1 MIWFFA
7 GVVFF
12 FFFVGGGEGK
22 KQIVYKMDKK
32 YIILYLAL
40 EGNTYVQSYGVALS
54 NKDVPRIIKNEKD
67 KVLACDFMVLELG
80 GDVTKEFIDK
90 NE

>member
-1 MIWFFA
+1 M
-7 GVVFF
+7 
-12 FFFVGGGEGK
+12 
-22 KQIVYKMDKK
+22 K

-54 NKDVPRIIKNEKD
+54 KKDVPHIIKNAKD
-67 KVLACDFMVLELG
+67 KVLACDFMVFELG
-80 GDVTKEFIDK
+80 EDVTKEFVDK

>member
-1 MIWFFA
+1 MVWFFA

-12 FFFVGGGEGK
+12 FFFVGGGEK

-40 EGNTYVQSYGVALS
+40 EGNDYVPAYDLASS
-54 NKDVPRIIKNEKD
+54 KEDIPRNIIYLENY
-67 KVLACDFMVLELG
+67 LAWDFEVFELG
-80 GDVTKEFIDK
+80 EDVTKEFIDK

>member
-1 MIWFFA
+1 M
-7 GVVFF
+7 VFCRRGF
-12 FFFVGGGEGK
+12 LLLFCGGGEGK

>member
-1 MIWFFA
+1 
-7 GVVFF
+7 
-12 FFFVGGGEGK
+12 
-22 KQIVYKMDKK
+22 MDKK

-54 NKDVPRIIKNEKD
+54 NKDVPRIIKNAKD

-80 GDVTKEFIDK
+80 GDVTKEFVDK